1 MKKISTYFSLFML
14 LVILVTTGFGCKNPG
29 KAVQERLKPV
39 TLEYWRV
46 WEDAEVFAPIIA
58 DYQAAHPNIKI
69 NYRKFRYEEYEK
81 QLLEAFA
88 EDRGPDIF
96 SIPESWLREY
106 ETKLTPMPPEVTMV
120 YQELKGAIKKEIV
133 QTLRTSPTPSFR
145 EIKQIFP
152 DTVYTDVVIGDQ
164 LYGLPLSLDSLV
176 MFYNKD
182 LLNGAGITVPP
193 KTWDEFSAA
202 SVKMTRYDA
211 KGIPI
216 QSGSALGTGSNI
228 NPSADIA
235 SVLMMQNGAIMTGA
249 NGTPTFMA
257 ERNNSNPGLQA
268 LRFYTEFASPV
279 KNVYSWNT
287 EMANAFDVFTSG
299 RVAMIFGYNYNLPTL
314 RARAPKINLGIAPIP
329 QISTERPINY
339 ASYWIETVSKKSVNT
354 DEAWDFI
361 LFMTTRENQA
371 KKFADATKRP
381 AALRSLINSQ
391 IEDEDLNAA
400 ATQTLTATN
409 WYQGRDSIAA
419 ETAFRTM
426 LDDLSN
432 ALTEK
437 DIEIVVNTALQ
448 KIIQTL

>member
-1 MKKISTYFSLFML
+1 ML
-14 LVILVTTGFGCKNPG
+14 LVILVTTGFGCKSPS
-29 KAVQERLKPV
+29 KEVQERLKPI

-46 WEDAEVFAPIIA
+46 WEDAEVFEPIIA

-88 EDRGPDIF
+88 EDRGPDLF

-120 YQELKGAIKKEIV
+120 YQELKGTIKKELV
-133 QTLRTSPTPSFR
+133 QTLRTTPTPSFR

-152 DTVYTDVVIGDQ
+152 DTVYSDVVIGEQ
-164 LYGLPLSLDSLV
+164 LYGLPLSVDSLV

-182 LLNGAGITVPP
+182 LLNNAGITTPP

-211 KGIPI
+211 KGAPI
-216 QSGSALGTGSNI
+216 QSGSALGTGTNI
-228 NPSADIA
+228 NPSVDIA
-235 SVLMMQNGAIMTGA
+235 SVLMMQNGAIMTSA
-249 NGTPTFMA
+249 NGVPTFMSD
-257 ERNNSNPGLQA
+257 RNNINPGLQA
-268 LRFYTEFASPV
+268 LRFYSEFASPV

-287 EMANAFDVFTSG
+287 DMANAFDVFASG
-299 RVAMIFGYNYNLPTL
+299 RVAMIFGYNYNLPTP

-329 QISTERPINY
+329 QISPEKPMNY
-339 ASYWIETVSKKSVNT
+339 GSYWIETVSKKSTHT

-361 LFMTTRENQA
+361 LFMTTKEAQA

-381 AALRSLINSQ
+381 VALRSLIGSQ
-391 IEDEDLNAA
+391 IENEDLNAA
-400 ATQTLTATN
+400 ATQTLTTSN
-409 WYQGRDSIAA
+409 WYQGRDSVAA
-419 ETAFRTM
+419 ETALRTM

-432 ALTEK
+432 ALTDK
-437 DIEIVVNTALQ
+437 DIKVIIDIALEKIV
-448 KIIQTL
+448 QTL